1 MVMNKARNGNSTQA
15 MNGDNMHPLCS
26 QECATKIFPNSTT
39 ICLISLAQKCG
50 LVHMIDRLVGL
61 KGSTSKLP
69 YWYLG
74 A

>member
-1 MVMNKARNGNSTQA
+1 MNKVRNGNPTQA

-50 LVHMIDRLVGL
+50 LVHTINRFVGQREA
-61 KGSTSKLP
+61 LP
-69 YWYLG
+69 NSLNG
-74 A
+74 I